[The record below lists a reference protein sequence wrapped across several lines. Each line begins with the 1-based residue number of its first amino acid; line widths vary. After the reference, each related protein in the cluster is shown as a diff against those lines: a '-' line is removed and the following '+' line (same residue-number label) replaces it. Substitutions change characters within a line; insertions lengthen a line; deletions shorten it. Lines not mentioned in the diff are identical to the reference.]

1 MEYDTKRVNSDGKKA
16 EESVSKTEEN
26 VAAGYKAPES
36 IKQNGYTYIL
46 SKSEVIKQSKP
57 VHVEAYKDTEYVSSE
72 PVPDQTMQY
81 TYVDADGKEH
91 ELDLPYT
98 RTEILDTVGS
108 TEIVY
113 NGVVSGLNYKYI
125 QIGNKLILSDDFS
138 LDEATMKNILIDNGY
153 DVSEIGSLS
162 FSLSPDTYTD
172 SKGNLCRNYTISA
185 GRTGT
190 KYRIYYTDD
199 VDDLDVTY
207 KAVDV
212 YVLSDADKDEIDKY
226 NNETLVTAT
235 AYYKAAVKAAP
246 ADEEKTMS
254 PVKKAVLAG
263 SIILGVL
270 VLIALALYLVK
281 GGRRDTDRKS
291 KRDIKRDYKE
301 L

>member
-1 MEYDTKRVNSDGKKA
+1 
-16 EESVSKTEEN
+16 
-26 VAAGYKAPES
+26 
-36 IKQNGYTYIL
+36 
-46 SKSEVIKQSKP
+46 
-57 VHVEAYKDTEYVSSE
+57 
-72 PVPDQTMQY
+72 MQY

-125 QIGNKLILSDDFS
+125 QIGDKLISSEDFS

-246 ADEEKTMS
+246 IDEEKTMS